1 MNPAVCH
8 GKPVVRGTRV
18 LVAQLLGALAGGD
31 SIEDVL
37 ADYPSVTAE
46 DLSAVF
52 ATGREVSELF
62 AKYGVS
68 DYVMQYFD
76 SLHTT
81 GVKYIVADIADFIRS
96 RAA

>member
-1 MNPAVCH
+1 MSEE
-8 GKPVVRGTRV
+8 GKF
-18 LVAQLLGALAGGD
+18 LVFCM
-31 SIEDVL
+31 EC
-37 ADYPSVTAE
+37 YRAE
-46 DLSAVF
+46 KDL
-52 ATGREVSELF
+52 TGREVSELF

-81 GVKYIVADIADFIRS
+81 GVKYIVADIADLIRS